1 MHTAGL
7 APASPIPPPGAID
20 QHFPSGGPFPLGG
33 QGQGFRGANGD
44 QIDGMAFPE
53 GTSAW
58 YLSHVL
64 QQLSDPTMHALID
77 PTMAD
82 PKTLS
87 GMIVQHTRIFS
98 SMGWRV
104 GTDYIA
110 LMKLHH
116 PSLFGGIGPMSI
128 IGQNN
133 TQAAHD
139 IRVTIEIIHG
149 KAGKLVQSDDLLN
162 KGVVDPSWAFAMCYA
177 SQLLIAHGDGTL
189 QDANWFQKVTNLR
202 NALDKISKRWK
213 IAGEL
218 PCGKVVGG
226 ICRASAN
233 IIIQNGTAN

>member
-104 GTDYIA
+104 GTDY
-110 LMKLHH
+110 M
-116 PSLFGGIGPMSI
+116 
-128 IGQNN
+128 
-133 TQAAHD
+133 
-139 IRVTIEIIHG
+139 
-149 KAGKLVQSDDLLN
+149 
-162 KGVVDPSWAFAMCYA
+162 
-177 SQLLIAHGDGTL
+177 
-189 QDANWFQKVTNLR
+189 
-202 NALDKISKRWK
+202 
-213 IAGEL
+213 
-218 PCGKVVGG
+218 
-226 ICRASAN
+226 
-233 IIIQNGTAN
+233 